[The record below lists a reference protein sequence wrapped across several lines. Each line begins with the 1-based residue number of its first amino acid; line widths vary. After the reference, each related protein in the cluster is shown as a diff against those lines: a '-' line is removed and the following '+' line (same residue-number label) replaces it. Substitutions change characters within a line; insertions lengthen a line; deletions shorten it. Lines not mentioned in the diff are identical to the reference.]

1 VSYDLTK
8 VVSPGIEYYGTL
20 GPVGN
25 FSPISQQQQQIYAVV
40 DLNVDPRWEINFG
53 WAWASPV
60 PRWAHIRMILGRRF
74 CRRRADE

>member
-1 VSYDLTK
+1 MSYDLTK

-25 FSPISQQQQQIYAVV
+25 FPPTSQQQQQLYAVV

-53 WAWASPV
+53 VGAGLTRATDGL
-60 PRWAHIRMILGRRF
+60 IIKMILGRRF
-74 CRRRADE
+74 